1 MARPVRIRVA
11 GGLYHV
17 CARGQDRQALF
28 TDRRDYAHFLE
39 LLEEMHE
46 RFRVRVYAYCLMRN
60 HHHLLVKTPEGN
72 ISRAI
77 QWVNGSYGIWHNRR
91 HARSGHLFGERF
103 KAVLVENEAWG
114 LEVSFY
120 VHLNPVMT
128 EDLRLGKQSRKA
140 QARGWAGPPK
150 KEDVQR
156 QLEVLRRHAWSS
168 YQAYAGYGARPE
180 WLDSGILL
188 RRAGGTEKY
197 RRAVEDRIRQGTEEG
212 FRSRVR
218 WGLVL
223 GGERFARKVRGKVQ
237 LCRESAGQKEL
248 ARRRSFGE
256 IVKIVERLKGEPWLV
271 FRDRYGDW
279 GRDAVLWACRKYG
292 GMTLKELGMA
302 AGGMDYVAVAAAVR
316 RITDRSR
323 SEARV
328 RSVLKRVERQCIM

>member
-17 CARGQDRQALF
+17 CARGHDRQALF
-28 TDRRDYAHFLE
+28 TDRRDYTHFLE

-72 ISRAI
+72 ISRSI
-77 QWVNGSYGIWHNRR
+77 QWLNGSYGIWYNRR
-91 HARSGHLFGERF
+91 HDRGGHLFGERF

-120 VHLNPVMT
+120 MHMNPVMT
-128 EDLRLGKQSRKA
+128 ESLGLGKKSRKVQA
-140 QARGWAGPPK
+140 QGLAGPPLQ
-150 KEDVQR
+150 EDVQR

-168 YQAYAGYGARPE
+168 YRAYAGYGPSPQ
-180 WLDSGILL
+180 WLDSATLL
-188 RRAGGTEKY
+188 RRAGGAEKY
-197 RRAVEDRIRQGTEEG
+197 RLALEERIRQGTKEDY
-212 FRSRVR
+212 RSRIR

-223 GGERFARKVRGKVQ
+223 GGERFARKVRGKVR
-237 LCRESAGQKEL
+237 LCRETAGRKEL
-248 ARRRSFGE
+248 ARRRSFEE
-256 IVKIVERLKGEPWLV
+256 IVGIVEQMKGESWSV

-279 GRDAVLWACRKYG
+279 GRDVVLWAGRKYG
-292 GMTLKELGMA
+292 GMTLKELGTA

-316 RITDRSR
+316 RIAERSR
-323 SEARV
+323 AESRL
-328 RSVLKRVERQCIM
+328 RSVLRNVERQCIM

>member
-17 CARGQDRQALF
+17 CARGHNRQAIF

-77 QWVNGSYGIWHNRR
+77 QWVNGSHGIWYNRR
-91 HARSGHLFGERF
+91 HERSGHLFGERF

-128 EDLRLGKQSRKA
+128 ESLGLGKQSRKA
-140 QARGWAGPPK
+140 QARGWTGPPK
-150 KEDVQR
+150 QEDVQR
-156 QLEVLRRHAWSS
+156 QLEVLRRHEWSS
-168 YQAYAGYGARPE
+168 YRAYAGYGPKPE

-188 RRAGGTEKY
+188 RRAGGAEKY
-197 RRAVEDRIRQGTEEG
+197 RRSVEERIQQGTEEDY
-212 FRSRVR
+212 RSRVR

-223 GGERFARKVRGKVQ
+223 GGERFARKVRGNVRP
-237 LCRESAGQKEL
+237 CRETAGQREWS
-248 ARRRSFGE
+248 RRRSFKE
-256 IVKIVERLKGEPWLV
+256 IAEIVERLKGESWSA

-279 GRDAVLWACRKYG
+279 GRDVVLWAGRKYG
-292 GMTLKELGMA
+292 GMTLKELGAA

-316 RITDRSR
+316 RITER
-323 SEARV
+323 ARTEV
-328 RSVLKRVERQCIM
+328 QLRSVLRHVTRQCIM